1 MMSQNTSEAG
11 CAHVKRGEQIRRRGR
26 APGRRNLCTMIGLSL
41 VMGLALVSTAYAATD
56 LQRCEKKK
64 LAGLGK
70 RELCMAKER
79 SKEVAGRTPDFARCE
94 ARFQATILAAERIAD
109 CRWLENGDGTAT
121 DLNTGLQW
129 ELKTDDGS
137 IHDVADMYTWSGTAP
152 YTDRSG
158 TAFVEF
164 LGTLNGGISSDGTAT
179 TGCFADRCDWR
190 LPTIEE
196 LAGIL
201 EEACGGIPPCTS
213 IPGELIAHYY
223 WSSSSVQDSET
234 VAWLVLFNSA
244 RPGVGS
250 KTNSS
255 YVRAVRGGSVNP

>member
-137 IHDVADMYTWSGTAP
+137 IHDVDDMYTWTGTAP
-152 YTDRSG
+152 YTDPSG

-164 LGTLNGGISSDGTAT
+164 LGTLNGGVTSDGTAT

-201 EEACGGIPPCTS
+201 EEPCGGVTPCTS
-213 IPGELIAHYY
+213 IPGELMEHYY
-223 WSSSSVQDSET
+223 WSSST
-234 VAWLVLFNSA
+234 VEDTEGIAWLLLFNS
-244 RPGVGS
+244 PGLGVGS

-255 YVRAVRGGSVNP
+255 YVRAVRGGP